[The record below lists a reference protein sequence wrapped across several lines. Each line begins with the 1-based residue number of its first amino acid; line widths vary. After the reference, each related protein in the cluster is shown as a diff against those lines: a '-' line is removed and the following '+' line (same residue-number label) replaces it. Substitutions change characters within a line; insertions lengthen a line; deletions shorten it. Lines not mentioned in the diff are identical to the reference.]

1 MIPVLPRGVRLHWD
15 RVRETHVLLG
25 PERALMLDQ
34 VGYEI
39 LSRVDGVTP
48 VQEICSDLAN
58 TFGAPIEQVT
68 TDVQTFFTDLSGR
81 RLVDMAQ

>member
-34 VGYEI
+34 IGYEI

-48 VQEICSDLAN
+48 VQDICSDLAN
-58 TFGAPIEQVT
+58 AFGAPVEQVT
-68 TDVQTFFTDLSGR
+68 TDVTTFFANLSRR
-81 RLVDMAQ
+81 RLVDMSP